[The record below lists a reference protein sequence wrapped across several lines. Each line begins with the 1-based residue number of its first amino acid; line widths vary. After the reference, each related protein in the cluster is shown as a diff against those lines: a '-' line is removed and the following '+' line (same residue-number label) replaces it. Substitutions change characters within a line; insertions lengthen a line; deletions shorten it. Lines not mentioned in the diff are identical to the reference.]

1 MTRPRQDHDKT
12 KARPRQDQGKT
23 KTRPRQDQDK
33 TKIKT
38 SHKAKLQKNRLSSNI
53 RVIDA
58 KHQIKM
64 LYSRQHHEYVKEK
77 SQGSDRSR

>member
-1 MTRPRQDHDKT
+1 MTRPRQDQDKT
-12 KARPRQDQGKT
+12 KTRPRQET

-33 TKIKT
+33 TKIKI
-38 SHKAKLQKNRLSSNI
+38 SHKAKLQKNLLSSNI

-58 KHQIKM
+58 KQHQIKM
-64 LYSRQHHEYVKEK
+64 LYSRQQHEYVKEK